1 MELKSIQCPN
11 CGGPVRQINENR
23 FICDSCGTSFMPDY
37 DRDDVDML
45 RLKTE
50 EEIRKKRLEAERG
63 MRNPSQARTQR
74 TTSNARVTA
83 IIIIVV
89 VSVMIIVS
97 MTVFIRMV
105 AFFNISGSGR
115 NSAYQESLE
124 AERRASSEARERERQ
139 ESREAEERAKE
150 ASRQALLASYKVTPE
165 DLLADEFFVKNA
177 VSALRNK
184 LESNTFLVWNNWVW
198 NEEPEYLTS
207 YLLLAKD
214 DNNRTHNIL
223 INIYKVHW
231 DREHDDGTVDHYVM
245 YDGTC
250 LKNVSIAED
259 GTIKTDYG
267 AGEMTYNSEIIGSQM
282 ITGYSDYDDLIRQ
295 EIYGDSDYTYIEF
308 KFPGSEA
315 GSEEGS
321 EAVPEANDEN

>member
-1 MELKSIQCPN
+1 MELKSIRCPN

-23 FICDSCGTSFMPDY
+23 FVCDSCGTSFMPDY
-37 DRDDVDML
+37 DREDVDMQ
-45 RLKTE
+45 RIKAE
-50 EEIRKKRLEAERG
+50 EEIQKRRLEMQRG
-63 MRNPSQARTQR
+63 TGNPSHPQVRRSSSRARGI
-74 TTSNARVTA
+74 AIA
-83 IIIIVV
+83 IIVIVCFSSIISL
-89 VSVMIIVS
+89 SVFVNIVN
-97 MTVFIRMV
+97 RLR
-105 AFFNISGSGR
+105 ISGYGTS
-115 NSAYQESLE
+115 SSYQESRE

-150 ASRQALLASYKVTPE
+150 ASKQALLASYKVTPE
-165 DLLADEFFVKNA
+165 DLLEDEFFVENA

-184 LESNTFLVWNNWVW
+184 LESNTFLVWDNWVW

-250 LKNVSIAED
+250 LKNVSINED

-282 ITGYSDYDDLIRQ
+282 INGYSDYDDLIRQ
-295 EIYGDSDYTYIEF
+295 EIYGNADYTYVEF
-308 KFPGSEA
+308 QFPESVETSESA
-315 GSEEGS
+315 E
-321 EAVPEANDEN
+321 